1 MTELIAIRGTKLLI
15 LLGDGMSPQDFNHPC
30 SINAARDVTFEK
42 NLNED
47 VGIDCDDPDRVGWVI
62 REAVSKSCTV
72 EGNGKLSIGD
82 LELFEDWFDA
92 DESREAFVIV
102 DVPGG
107 RQYGGKW
114 HCQTLRVGGD
124 RGEKVEVSITLVN
137 DGTISMGPITQSEG
151 A

>member
-1 MTELIAIRGTKLLI
+1 MAELIAIRGTKLLI
-15 LLGDGMSPQDFNHPC
+15 LLGDGGSPEDFAHPC

-47 VGIDCDDPDRVGWVI
+47 TGLDCDDPDAIGWVI

-82 LELFEDWFDA
+82 LELFEDFFNA
-92 DESREAFVIV
+92 DESRSARVIV

-114 HCQTLRVGGD
+114 HMSNLRVGGD

-137 DGTISMGPITQSEG
+137 DGAISMGPVTTSEG

>member
-1 MTELIAIRGTKLLI
+1 MAELIATRGTKLLI
-15 LLGDGMSPQDFNHPC
+15 LLGDGGSPEDFAHPC

-47 VGIDCDDPDRVGWVI
+47 TGIDCDDPDKIGWVI

-82 LELFEDWFDA
+82 LELFEDFFSS
-92 DESREAFVIV
+92 DESRQAQVII

-107 RQYGGKW
+107 RKYEGRW
-114 HCQTLRVGGD
+114 HCSNLRIGGD

-137 DGTISMGPITQSEG
+137 DGTISMGPATSEG